1 MDGVVSLLQISPTS
15 YHQSMLRTIAYII
28 FLCTGI
34 FAFTLIVLFF
44 RDQSSFVTTKTNTT
58 TENGVDVT
66 PTETTSRAQDVIA
79 RLDRAYKFRTSR
91 EKDIFGAFIFQ
102 FAVDSRVGGSLRMYK
117 FEEEYSLVRKNML
130 LLGALYNFQD
140 TTDFFGKTM
149 YLNEKNADGQFV
161 RFITE
166 INGTTFGF
174 ELVRDEYETLKG
186 LLLQ

>member
-1 MDGVVSLLQISPTS
+1 
-15 YHQSMLRTIAYII
+15 MLRTIAYII

-44 RDQSSFVTTKTNTT
+44 RDQSGFVSSRTDTTQGTT
-58 TENGVDVT
+58 TGGSAPV
-66 PTETTSRAQDVIA
+66 ETTARAKDVIA
-79 RLDRAYKFRTSR
+79 RIDRAYNFNTSQQ
-91 EKDIFGAFIFQ
+91 KDIFGAFIFQ
-102 FAVDSRVGGSLRMYK
+102 FAVDSRVGGGLRMYV
-117 FEEEYSLVRKNML
+117 FEDEYSLVRKNML

-161 RFITE
+161 RFITDV
-166 INGTTFGF
+166 NGTTFGF
-174 ELVRDEYETLKG
+174 ELVRDEYEKLKG

>member
-1 MDGVVSLLQISPTS
+1 
-15 YHQSMLRTIAYII
+15 MLRTIAYII

-44 RDQSSFVTTKTNTT
+44 RDQSSFVTTRGTVSD
-58 TENGVDVT
+58 ESGAVI

-91 EKDIFGAFIFQ
+91 EKDIFWAFIFQ
-102 FAVDSRVGGSLRMYK
+102 FVVDSRVGGSVRMYK

-130 LLGALYNFQD
+130 LLWALYNFQD

-149 YLNEKNADGQFV
+149 YLNEKNSDGQFV